1 MSTVKTLVT
10 NACLAAAAAIAI
22 GSQPASAYKLYT
34 GDGCANGKKWDT
46 STPVQV
52 KLLYDSFI
60 AYEDGKGINDFYTR
74 TKDLLNLL
82 NDVNLVIDEYN
93 SAYGIDIKLE
103 LGTSITGDDNLDD
116 SDDFGDHTIVI
127 GFTDAPKDN
136 PAWTP
141 TTDDGNCGYLQTH
154 LYLRKSDTWNFGV
167 PADLTV
173 DGKYS
178 GGAYFFRAILLHEM
192 GHALGLNHPETGY
205 AVMDHGTKVW
215 TRGKDDTLQ
224 VELLPDDIAGL
235 RALYGNGGPR
245 EFDISVTNTWYLPE
259 TEYPDEAAAHQIKMC
274 TVSSRGD
281 DYFTP
286 TGTKETG
293 FCGVNLEKG
302 STYPT
307 VSNHVCPGKD
317 LQIRYAL
324 NNRSDQT
331 VITEEQVWLSLDD
344 DLEVN
349 GAAMD
354 IKLTETRSWTLVPG
368 SASIGRHYTV
378 DASTPEGEYRV
389 YVRVVPYDAAT
400 GASLWPSDTNQWN
413 NSTRVPGTIV
423 VDAAVCQ

>member
-10 NACLAAAAAIAI
+10 NACLAAAAAIAM

-34 GDGCANGKKWDT
+34 SDGCANGKKWDT

-74 TKDLLNLL
+74 TKDLLNLM
-82 NDVNLVIDEYN
+82 NDVNLVVDEYN

-103 LGTSITGDDNLDD
+103 VGTAITGDDNLDE

-127 GFTDAPKDN
+127 GFTDIPKNN

-141 TTDDGNCGYLQTH
+141 TTDDGNCSYLQTH
-154 LYLRKSDTWNFGV
+154 LYLRKSDTWNFEV
-167 PADLTV
+167 PADLAV
-173 DGKYS
+173 DGKSS
-178 GGAYFFRAILLHEM
+178 GGAYFFRSILLHEM
-192 GHALGLNHPETGY
+192 GHALGLSHPETGY

-215 TRGKDDTLQ
+215 TRGKDDTLA
-224 VELLPDDIAGL
+224 VELLPDDLAGL
-235 RALYGNGGPR
+235 RALYGNGGAR

-259 TEYPDEAAAHQIKMC
+259 TEYPDEPAAHQIKMC

-293 FCGVNLEKG
+293 FCGINFDKG
-302 STYPT
+302 SKYPT
-307 VSNHVCPGKD
+307 VSNRVCPGKD

-331 VITEEQVWLSLDD
+331 VITEEQIWLSQDD

-354 IKLTETRSWTLVPG
+354 IELTQTRSWTLVPG

-378 DASTPEGEYRV
+378 DASTPDGEYRV

-400 GASLWPSDTNQWN
+400 GASLWPNDTNQWN

-423 VDAAVCQ
+423 VDSAVCQ

>member
-34 GDGCANGKKWDT
+34 GDDCANGKKWDT

-60 AYEDGKGINDFYTR
+60 AYEDGKGINDFSTR

-141 TTDDGNCGYLQTH
+141 TTDDGNCGYLQKH

-423 VDAAVCQ
+423 VDSAVCQ